1 MNSKVKAIT
10 KLIETLYSP
19 DEIKVKKSEFDNEI
33 LINVYFSHIDDSFIT
48 NSSYHNPHML
58 KETNLEFEI
67 RRNILNYLDIKTSG
81 LDAYTGFSPY
91 EVHGISVDVILTK

>member
-33 LINVYFSHIDDSFIT
+33 RYN
-48 NSSYHNPHML
+48 
-58 KETNLEFEI
+58 
-67 RRNILNYLDIKTSG
+67 
-81 LDAYTGFSPY
+81 
-91 EVHGISVDVILTK
+91 

>member
-1 MNSKVKAIT
+1 
-10 KLIETLYSP
+10 
-19 DEIKVKKSEFDNEI
+19 
-33 LINVYFSHIDDSFIT
+33 
-48 NSSYHNPHML
+48 
-58 KETNLEFEI
+58 LEFEI